1 MLNDEV
7 EIEKK
12 NRLEKKT
19 REKNTIPV
27 NNVM

>member
-12 NRLEKKT
+12 NRLEKKIG
-19 REKNTIPV
+19 EKNTIPV